1 VPIKCGALDNHPRP
15 KPAEAVSERDKMRIL
30 FVALQFPVPAN
41 NGHKMRS
48 WSLLRALAAEGHEVS
63 LLSFRESEDAQP
75 DDHVLNSVCREVTA
89 VPFRMTNL
97 SSGGEYLKRALAM
110 FSPHPYAS
118 SRFFS
123 AMMRERM
130 DEILSQREFDLIIG
144 DTVFSILNLPATDV
158 PLALNAFDLEHLI
171 LERYLAH
178 ESNPLKLAYGWLES
192 RKVRRWETQAF
203 SQAAWVMSCSQ
214 HDRELVQCLHP
225 GVATLV
231 VPNIVDVDSYIPA
244 GDVDQ
249 PVLIYQGGMDWYPNR
264 DAVEYLAFEILPI
277 LRELV
282 PHVRIVIAGRNP
294 STDFR
299 RRFKDIAEM
308 SFTGTVADMRL
319 PIAKAAV
326 CLVPLRIGSGTRMKI
341 LEAAA
346 MGKPIVSTALGAEG
360 LEFIDGSEI
369 LIADRPHAFA
379 EAVAGLLSDPARR
392 RSLGRAARRRVEQ
405 QYSMPVLRE
414 SLGELTTLVESEHGA
429 EAVLAHP
436 PR

>member
-1 VPIKCGALDNHPRP
+1 
-15 KPAEAVSERDKMRIL
+15 MRIL

-48 WSLLRALAAEGHEVS
+48 WSLLQALAAEGHEIS
-63 LLSFRESEDAQP
+63 LLSFRESNDAQP
-75 DDHVLNSVCREVTA
+75 DDPQLNSVCRDVTA

-118 SRFFS
+118 SRFLS
-123 AMMRERM
+123 ATMRERM
-130 DEILSQREFDLIIG
+130 AEILSRREFDLIIG

-192 RKVRRWETQAF
+192 RKLRRWETKAF
-203 SQAAWVMSCSQ
+203 SQASWVMSCSQ
-214 HDRELVQCLHP
+214 HDRELVQMLQP
-225 GVATLV
+225 GVPTVV

-244 GDVDQ
+244 ADIDE

-277 LRELV
+277 LRRLV
-282 PHVRIVIAGRNP
+282 PHFKVIVAGRNP
-294 STDFR
+294 SPEFR
-299 RRFKDIAEM
+299 RRFEGVAEV
-308 SFTGTVADMRL
+308 SFTGTVPDMRL
-319 PIAKAAV
+319 PIAEAAV
-326 CLVPLRIGSGTRMKI
+326 CVVPLRIGSGTRMKI

-346 MGKPIVSTALGAEG
+346 MGKPIVSTTLGAEG
-360 LEFIDGSEI
+360 LEFVDGSEI
-369 LIADRPHAFA
+369 VIADQPQAFA
-379 EAVAGLLSDPARR
+379 HAVAGLLSDPARR
-392 RSLGRAARRRVEQ
+392 RSLGRAGRRRVEQ
-405 QYSMPVLRE
+405 HYSMPVLRE
-414 SLGELTTLVESEHGA
+414 SLGELTALVENELGA
-429 EAVLAHP
+429 ETLLAHQAH
-436 PR
+436 